1 MKKKLVS
8 ILIANVLFLSNV
20 GFTSFAVEQNM
31 EAASLASSA
40 ETEESEETEAEEEK
54 DQESEE
60 SGSYYNEDDIQYVKI
75 AEFAELPEE
84 VTHQKIGLGGNI
96 EELVFPE
103 TLEIH
108 VVADNDREERI
119 SRNLGNER
127 QERELAEQEAAD
139 AASSASSEEDDA
151 SAEGSSGDDVVFFES
166 DTDEAVDAATTGG
179 ESEEIYEESS
189 SQEVA
194 SDNSGELSTIT
205 KPGNA
210 ATESSAAEASKAP
223 EAAANTEKSE
233 AGPAPTPGN
242 DAIED
247 PAQTAPAESAPA
259 EIAPS
264 EDAGQAGGESDAGST
279 DAGTEGSS
287 DNLIGMI
294 KAAFK
299 AMVVHA
305 AESEPKETGDEAK
318 AESKDEEAAD
328 EAGAESGSD
337 EAKEETPSEASAEAS
352 KDTETETATDASS
365 GASSAAEDSA
375 DSEYHYEYTEDE
387 ISVEMVSGI
396 HWILDAERNDTQEF
410 VAKEVGKEFVFVPIL
425 LIPDYYYIEAE
436 LPTITVEI
444 VEEFFPFD
452 QTVTVDDVKIRVR
465 ADKGVFPDGATLN
478 ATRIVEDNEQKV
490 QDAIAEQ
497 EEAESEEVKDV
508 VKSYTFDIQVLDESG
523 EEVEP
528 NNEKGRVLVSFETAE
543 TGDEKLSAEIYH
555 IIEAEA
561 TENPGEDNSAKTADG
576 SEENSENAEAAEGN
590 AENGEEAVET
600 VIVAVEKLE
609 SLIVDGEE
617 GKAVEA
623 ETTSFSKYSLV
634 LLTDDKPI
642 VSVDKGYINIDETL
656 KAKIGLRTISSV
668 TFDVKEADNYLYAA
682 QLEKGTTV
690 SAMAGTAPE
699 ATDYGLYKKTGATL
713 AWYIV
718 ARRPFLEK
726 AFTAKIKF
734 TDETS
739 MSIKLEDD
747 SKSGDKILNYKYP
760 TAKKD
765 ALSDKD
771 FVLEMPISDT
781 GDVDA
786 FYQWQVMKN
795 SDDAAWEDIPLANTS
810 KYGTSG
816 DDFVS
821 GYWYR
826 CVVDGKESNPVQ
838 VITPSGDTT
847 RKWLHTFGK
856 NQCYISNGAL
866 AYTVIVEKTASTTSP
881 SAPTSK
887 LRFEV
892 VGQHTFEN
900 DPYVYMIQSTRGGN
914 GWRMFSNS
922 STDSIDYNDYNADF
936 TSLWFSFDENDIK
949 KLHVTAVPQHNAMA
963 IGADCNLGDLEN
975 FTTYAV
981 LDSGSKSTLSNLS
994 EVWVVGTGTEEE
1006 AQRAVND
1013 GKGDY
1018 IPSFIYSPQTTPSA
1032 YWIANTPSQYAY
1044 PISSVV
1050 QNTGFIEGDSPAI
1063 LTSWTNVTGP
1073 VNFDFELAGVTTN
1086 KILEAV
1092 AKTGNSQSYS
1102 LNSVIKTLQLK
1113 NDNSLNSYAKKE
1125 SLGGASIPVEV
1136 QLRFASG
1143 TSSGKSSIGN
1153 ILPKYQKTSSTS
1165 STTSSTSSSSSSY
1178 MADYFDVNV
1187 KAISKTSKN
1196 STSTVTTTITEL
1208 DDVVEIVASYDFENK
1223 EDIRV
1228 YRYHDSSPS
1237 EFANNSSGAD
1247 GTFRVDT
1254 SDGKI
1259 HIFTRKFSTYAIAYK
1274 PITYYTV
1281 TFDTGTSTSQVKIK
1295 AGDKVG
1301 RPSDPTKEGYTFKG
1315 WYVNGSS
1322 TNLYNFDNE
1331 VWANTKLVAGWT
1343 EIKETKDKTATDNES
1358 RAPKTKDTMP
1368 IVWLW
1373 VLLLVAGIT
1382 TFGCS
1387 IKELMNDGK
1396 GIQRKEGFID
1406 RLFKVLW
1413 RLEIVIATTIRFFIK
1428 KLKNNK
1434 QKVRITVSG
1443 VVIVISAIILANTI
1457 LQYRQ
1462 GEQIYAEVEETY
1474 IEETPEIITD
1484 VVENTETAE
1493 DVVIEGFNWWDCANV
1508 SLAELKEQYPDV
1520 VGWIYFENEDI
1531 SYPVMYSGD
1540 NSKYLRT
1547 TYSGEQAKAGSIFI
1561 DGESTPDFSDPH
1573 SIIYGHNMRDL
1584 SMFGRLRYYKTN
1596 PDYYEDHQYFQIFT
1610 ENCVYRY
1617 QIFAY
1622 EEVADNDDVF
1632 WVYGKEPEG
1641 YYKMLKTVEKNSY
1654 HKTGITTNESD
1665 HVITL
1670 ATCTSKDN
1678 QRLIVSAVRVG
1689 EYSYNQ

>member
-31 EAASLASSA
+31 EAASQALSA
-40 ETEESEETEAEEEK
+40 EEAESEETDAS
-54 DQESEE
+54 ESEE
-60 SGSYYNEDDIQYVKI
+60 NTDSEGSEPFYDEDEIQYVKVV
-75 AEFAELPEE
+75 EFGELSEE
-84 VTHQKIGLGGNI
+84 ITHQKIGLGGHL
-96 EELVFPE
+96 EELVFPD

-108 VVADNDREERI
+108 VCADNDREERL
-119 SRNLGNER
+119 SRNLGRER
-127 QERELAEQEAAD
+127 LERELAEQEAAD
-139 AASSASSEEDDA
+139 AASSASSDEDDA

-179 ESEEIYEESS
+179 ESEEAYEESNDN
-189 SQEVA
+189 A
-194 SDNSGELSTIT
+194 SAVSTID
-205 KPGNA
+205 KPA
-210 ATESSAAEASKAP
+210 AASTEASKAEENKAP
-223 EAAANTEKSE
+223 EATETDEKAESAENT
-233 AGPAPTPGN
+233 A
-242 DAIED
+242 
-247 PAQTAPAESAPA
+247 PAQSENASAAPAESAPSESAPAESAPA
-259 EIAPS
+259 ESAPS
-264 EDAGQAGGESDAGST
+264 EDAGQPGGESDGGNA
-279 DAGTEGSS
+279 E
-287 DNLIGMI
+287 NLVGMI

-305 AESEPKETGDEAK
+305 AENVSEGPED
-318 AESKDEEAAD
+318 AAV
-328 EAGAESGSD
+328 AESGSV
-337 EAKEETPSEASAEAS
+337 EAKEENTAEAPSETPSETP
-352 KDTETETATDASS
+352 KDTES
-365 GASSAAEDSA
+365 GAATEAGSEGSSETEG
-375 DSEYHYEYTEDE
+375 SEGESYHYEYTEDE

-396 HWILDAERNDTQEF
+396 RWILDAENNETQEF
-410 VAKEVGKEFVFVPIL
+410 AAKEVGKEFVFVPIL

-444 VEEFFPFD
+444 VEEYFPFD
-452 QTVTVDDVKIRVR
+452 KTVTVDDVKIRVR
-465 ADKGVFPDGATLN
+465 ADKGVFPEGATLN
-478 ATRIVEDNEQKV
+478 ATRVVEDDEQKV

-528 NNEKGRVLVSFETAE
+528 DNEKGRVLVSFETAE

-561 TENPGEDNSAKTADG
+561 TENPGEDNSAKTANG

-634 LLTDDKPI
+634 LKTDTNIEIKTDRY
-642 VSVDKGYINIDETL
+642 YINLEQEDKIVAYLAGRKITKAEFKTADASTYVVAEKL
-656 KAKIGLRTISSV
+656 KATAATPGTPATPTVPGSPIPNSNGLFEKSETGVWFIIAKRPLDGRTIQCKVTCSDNSSF
-668 TFDVKEADNYLYAA
+668 TI
-682 QLEKGTTV
+682 
-690 SAMAGTAPE
+690 
-699 ATDYGLYKKTGATL
+699 TL
-713 AWYIV
+713 
-718 ARRPFLEK
+718 
-726 AFTAKIKF
+726 
-734 TDETS
+734 TS
-739 MSIKLEDD
+739 E
-747 SKSGDKILNYKYP
+747 SKSGEMMLNNKYP
-760 TAKKD
+760 TAETLGEKT
-765 ALSDKD
+765 
-771 FVLEMPISDT
+771 FVLTMPISDA
-781 GDVDA
+781 GEVDA
-786 FYQWQVMKN
+786 FFQWQYMTN
-795 SDDAAWEDIPLANTS
+795 DDGATWKDIDLANTED
-810 KYGTSG
+810 YGVSG

-826 CVVDGKESNPVQ
+826 CLVDGKESNAVQ
-838 VITPSGDTT
+838 VITPAKDTRVWT
-847 RKWLHTFGK
+847 DKYGANH
-856 NQCYISNGAL
+856 CYVSNGVL
-866 AYTVIVEKTASTTSP
+866 AYTTAKTG
-881 SAPTSK
+881 SK
-887 LRFEV
+887 LVFDV
-892 VGQHTFEN
+892 VGEHIYEN
-900 DPYVYMIQSTRGGN
+900 DPNIYMLQSTIGGN
-914 GWRMFSNS
+914 GWRVFC
-922 STDSIDYNDYNADF
+922 DPVIGNADYDNY
-936 TSLWFSFDENDIK
+936 TSDIAYMRFSFDNDP
-949 KLHVTAVPQHNAMA
+949 KLLHISAKPNQSDFA
-963 IGADCNLGDLEN
+963 IGAYCNVGDLEEQ
-975 FTTYAV
+975 TTYTV
-981 LDSGSKSTLSNLS
+981 TKNNLLS
-994 EVWVVGTGTEEE
+994 ELYIIGCGSLED
-1006 AQRAVND
+1006 AQRKTNN
-1013 GKGDY
+1013 GNGDY
-1018 IPSFIYSPQTTPSA
+1018 IPSLVFTPV
-1032 YWIANTPSQYAY
+1032 NTPSYYYVKSTPTDKAY
-1044 PISSVV
+1044 PDA
-1050 QNTGFIEGDSPAI
+1050 TLDGTPIEGASPSVRVVWNNIANGTI
-1063 LTSWTNVTGP
+1063 D
-1073 VNFDFELAGVTTN
+1073 FDYEFAGVETN
-1086 KILEAV
+1086 GILKAV
-1092 AKTGNSQSYS
+1092 TKTGNSKAFSVNSTIKS
-1102 LNSVIKTLQLK
+1102 LNLK
-1113 NDNSLNSYAKKE
+1113 NDTQLVSYAKKDE
-1125 SLGGASIPVEV
+1125 VGGVYDTVEV
-1136 QLRFASG
+1136 QLRFASA
-1143 TSSGKSSIGN
+1143 TSSGRSSISS
-1153 ILPKYQKTSSTS
+1153 ILPKYSKG
-1165 STTSSTSSSSSSY
+1165 SSSSSTSTTTTSTAFS
-1178 MADYFDVNV
+1178 ADYFDVNV
-1187 KAISKTSKN
+1187 KSYKN
-1196 STSTVTTTITEL
+1196 GSSSGSTITEL
-1208 DDVVEIVASYDFENK
+1208 DDVVEIIVSYDFENK

-1228 YRYHDSSPS
+1228 FRYHDSSSS
-1237 EFANNSSGAD
+1237 ELSHNSTGAD

-1254 SDGKI
+1254 NGGKI
-1259 HIFTRKFSTYAIAYK
+1259 YIYTRKFSTYAIAYK

-1484 VVENTETAE
+1484 VAENTETAE

-1508 SLAELKEQYPDV
+1508 SLKELKEQYPDV

-1561 DGESTPDFSDPH
+1561 DGESTPDFTDPH

-1584 SMFGRLRYYKTN
+1584 SMFGKLRYYKTN

-1610 ENCVYRY
+1610 DDSVYRY

-1641 YYKMLKTVEKNSY
+1641 YFNMLKAVEKNSY
-1654 HKTGITTNESD
+1654 YNTGITTNESD

-1670 ATCTSKDN
+1670 ATCTSKDD